1 MGRTGDLLVQY
12 VLPEQK
18 NQSWFLHMTYTD
30 SSKMLLW
37 TVKYNVNV
45 HVKYNITSQ

>member
-1 MGRTGDLLVQY
+1 MGRTADPLVLY

-18 NQSWFLHMTYTD
+18 NQSWLLHMAYTD

-45 HVKYNITSQ
+45 HVKYNITSE